1 MSFRKS
7 AKNQK
12 GERLGFKG
20 GRSCDQ
26 YYQIDYIALKN
37 LRLYDF
43 SQKDLNYDQCILG
56 CIMFFSFKIALH
68 HWKVKKIIRIFCK
81 SLFLENVSKSQ
92 QNDLKFHIRKPH
104 FCL

>member
-1 MSFRKS
+1 MEVPLPKKGKNIGNRVSFRKS

-43 SQKDLNYDQCILG
+43 SQKDLNYNQCTYTLQKEKG
-56 CIMFFSFKIALH
+56 KM
-68 HWKVKKIIRIFCK
+68 
-81 SLFLENVSKSQ
+81 
-92 QNDLKFHIRKPH
+92 
-104 FCL
+104 